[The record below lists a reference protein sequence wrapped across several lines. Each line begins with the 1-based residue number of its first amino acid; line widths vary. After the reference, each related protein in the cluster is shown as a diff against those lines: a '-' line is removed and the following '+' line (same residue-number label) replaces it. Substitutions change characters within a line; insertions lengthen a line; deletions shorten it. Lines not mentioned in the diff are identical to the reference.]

1 MSTHFPSLISLLAES
16 KLITMSKFKKFTTQA
31 PRRLPVIILADVSGS
46 MSADGKIETLNRSI
60 REMLDSFQDEDD
72 VRAKIHVA
80 VITFNDREATLH
92 QPLLIADEMI
102 WEDMTAGGRTPMGSA
117 FSMAK
122 VILEDKEQIASRDY
136 RPTLVLVS
144 DGIPTDNW
152 YSPLQELLESP
163 RASKAVRLAMGIGAE
178 ADNEP
183 LQAFIA
189 NQDMEI
195 PVFQADEANQ
205 IQKFF
210 RFVTLSVTSRS
221 RSASPNTIPVI
232 DYDDIEDI
240 DF

>member
-1 MSTHFPSLISLLAES
+1 
-16 KLITMSKFKKFTTQA
+16 
-31 PRRLPVIILADVSGS
+31 
-46 MSADGKIETLNRSI
+46 
-60 REMLDSFQDEDD
+60 
-72 VRAKIHVA
+72 
-80 VITFNDREATLH
+80 
-92 QPLLIADEMI
+92 
-102 WEDMTAGGRTPMGSA
+102 
-117 FSMAK
+117 
-122 VILEDKEQIASRDY
+122 
-136 RPTLVLVS
+136 VLVS
-144 DGIPTDNW
+144 DGIPTDDW
-152 YSPLQELLESP
+152 YSSLQELLESP

-178 ADNEP
+178 ADNKP

-221 RSASPNTIPVI
+221 RSSTPNTTPAI

>member
-1 MSTHFPSLISLLAES
+1 
-16 KLITMSKFKKFTTQA
+16 MSKFKQFTTQA

-46 MSADGKIETLNRSI
+46 MSTDGKIETLNRSL

-72 VRAKIHVA
+72 VRAKIHIA
-80 VITFNDREATLH
+80 VITFNGQEATLH
-92 QPLLIADEMI
+92 QPLLIADEVV
-102 WEDMTAGGRTPMGSA
+102 WEDMTAKGRTPMGSA

-144 DGIPTDNW
+144 DGIPTDDW
-152 YSPLQELLESP
+152 RSSLQELLESP

-189 NQDMEI
+189 NQDMDI

-221 RSASPNTIPVI
+221 RSAAPDTTPKI